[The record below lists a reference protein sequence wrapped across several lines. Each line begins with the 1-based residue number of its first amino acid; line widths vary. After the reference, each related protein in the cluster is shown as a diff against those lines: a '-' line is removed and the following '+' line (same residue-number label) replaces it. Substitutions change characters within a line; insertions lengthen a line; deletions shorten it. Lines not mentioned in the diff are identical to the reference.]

1 VSSEEISA
9 RIEEICSFEGRL
21 AGTDAERRL
30 ANRLSDELGSATRS
44 SVVEPIW
51 VQPQWAIVHLLHC
64 LLAIAG
70 SVLAPSQP
78 AVGFAIV
85 LAAATSAYL
94 DLSGRWYLI
103 RRLLFRRASQNVHVS
118 GGDRLA
124 AADAPRVILCANL
137 DAPRTGAAYNRLP
150 TRLLERASRRFP
162 VMASPTRIWF
172 WSIGLLLIPIGA
184 RMAGADATWLDL
196 VQLAPT
202 LILIVASFLLGE
214 IALSPASPG
223 ANSNASGV
231 AAAIESLRLLDADPL
246 TNLRVEIALCGGGET
261 TMQGMRSF
269 VRSHRKDFDRED
281 TRFISFESVGRG
293 TPRFAISEGLAV
305 SLPLDP
311 GLAELC
317 AAVALADADGNEGDE
332 GDAPGPIRDG
342 RISAAAIARAYRF
355 PAIAITCRE
364 GREALPAGHHTLAD
378 TPDALDPAAIER
390 AAAFAVAA
398 VRLLDRDL
406 GRSKRAATEPA
417 ATSAG

>member
-1 VSSEEISA
+1 
-9 RIEEICSFEGRL
+9 
-21 AGTDAERRL
+21 
-30 ANRLSDELGSATRS
+30 
-44 SVVEPIW
+44 
-51 VQPQWAIVHLLHC
+51 
-64 LLAIAG
+64 
-70 SVLAPSQP
+70 
-78 AVGFAIV
+78 
-85 LAAATSAYL
+85 
-94 DLSGRWYLI
+94 
-103 RRLLFRRASQNVHVS
+103 
-118 GGDRLA
+118 
-124 AADAPRVILCANL
+124 
-137 DAPRTGAAYNRLP
+137 
-150 TRLLERASRRFP
+150 
-162 VMASPTRIWF
+162 
-172 WSIGLLLIPIGA
+172 
-184 RMAGADATWLDL
+184 
-196 VQLAPT
+196 
-202 LILIVASFLLGE
+202 
-214 IALSPASPG
+214 
-223 ANSNASGV
+223 
-231 AAAIESLRLLDADPL
+231 
-246 TNLRVEIALCGGGET
+246 
-261 TMQGMRSF
+261 MRSF

-364 GREALPAGHHTLAD
+364 GREALPAGHHTPAD